1 MYHINGGGKGMR
13 YGAEHKQKTRERV
26 LQEAAKAIRLEG
38 PHQVGVAGVMSRAGL
53 THGGFYA
60 HFKSKDDF
68 VAEAIGQM
76 FVESG
81 GRLAAETEGRT
92 PAEGLRSYI
101 NFYLSRS
108 HRDSRE
114 SGCPLPFLAADAP
127 RLTGQARE
135 RFAAGVA
142 GLRAGLAARLAELGV
157 DHAEDEASS
166 MLSELVGALSLARA
180 EPDLAASD
188 AILRRSRAALRR
200 RYSLDPKQPDLKS

>member
-1 MYHINGGGKGMR
+1 MR
-13 YGAEHKQKTRERV
+13 YRAEHKQKTRERV
-26 LQEAAKAIRLEG
+26 LREAAKAIRLEG

-76 FVESG
+76 FLESA
-81 GRLAAETEGRT
+81 GRLEAETEGLG
-92 PAEGLRSYI
+92 PVEGLRSYI

-127 RLTGQARE
+127 RLTGRARE
-135 RFAAGVA
+135 RFAGGVTH
-142 GLRAGLAARLAELGV
+142 LRTALAARLAEIGV

-166 MLSELVGALSLARA
+166 LLSEMVGALSLARA
-180 EPDLAASD
+180 EPDIDASD
-188 AILRRSRAALRR
+188 AILRRSRAAIRR
-200 RYSLDPKQPDLKS
+200 RYRLDPIKDEALS